1 MQKLRQRKE
10 ENIPPAK
17 WENKNLKLKLLSRDR
32 YRAGYQKLKPN
43 PARITLKIILSR
55 IAIFNSIFSPK

>member
-17 WENKNLKLKLLSRDR
+17 WENKNLKLKLLSRD
-32 YRAGYQKLKPN
+32 K
-43 PARITLKIILSR
+43 
-55 IAIFNSIFSPK
+55 